1 MSLLMAETIYLF
13 PYSNRYVCDFSLY
26 KKISTTC
33 QTSWQ
38 RAFKTKTS
46 EFQQTFTQ
54 FWHVKNSTLFHSS
67 SSMFQI
73 VDRVILDTIYIPG
86 ISFLKNTPCKQY
98 HKIFNMY
105 CICMKV
111 FKHPNIE
118 FNRKMVI
125 RKFLFV
131 QITFVSRIFYCSH
144 K

>member
-1 MSLLMAETIYLF
+1 MSFLMAETIYLF

-67 SSMFQI
+67 SSMFQYL
-73 VDRVILDTIYIPG
+73 DRVILDIIYIPG
-86 ISFLKNTPCKQY
+86 INYLKNIAKYLTCIVSKWKYLNPKLKSSANNKQ
-98 HKIFNMY
+98 KIWLLENS
-105 CICMKV
+105 CLWK
-111 FKHPNIE
+111 
-118 FNRKMVI
+118 
-125 RKFLFV
+125 
-131 QITFVSRIFYCSH
+131 
-144 K
+144 

>member
-1 MSLLMAETIYLF
+1 MSFLMAETIYLF

-67 SSMFQI
+67 SSMFQYL
-73 VDRVILDTIYIPG
+73 DRVILDIIYILG
-86 ISFLKNTPCKQY
+86 ISYLKNIAKYLTFIVSKWKYLNPKLKSSANNKQ
-98 HKIFNMY
+98 KIWLLENS
-105 CICMKV
+105 CLWK
-111 FKHPNIE
+111 
-118 FNRKMVI
+118 
-125 RKFLFV
+125 
-131 QITFVSRIFYCSH
+131 
-144 K
+144 

>member
-1 MSLLMAETIYLF
+1 MSFLMAETIYLF

-67 SSMFQI
+67 SLMFQYF
-73 VDRVILDTIYIPG
+73 DRVILDSIYIPG
-86 ISFLKNTPCKQY
+86 IRYLKN
-98 HKIFNMY
+98 IFLYNEFHMY
-105 CICMKV
+105 YISMKV

-118 FNRKMVI
+118 FNKKNVI
-125 RKFLFV
+125 GKFLFV
-131 QITFVSRIFYCSH
+131 KITFVSRIFYCSH

>member
-1 MSLLMAETIYLF
+1 MSFLMAETIYLF

-46 EFQQTFTQ
+46 KFQQTFTQ

-67 SSMFQI
+67 SSMFQYL
-73 VDRVILDTIYIPG
+73 DRVILDIIYIPG
-86 ISFLKNTPCKQY
+86 ISYLCEKY
-98 HKIFNMY
+98 REIFNMY

-111 FKHPNIE
+111 FKHPSIE
-118 FNRKMVI
+118 FNK
-125 RKFLFV
+125 KNWLLED
-131 QITFVSRIFYCSH
+131 SCLW

>member
-1 MSLLMAETIYLF
+1 MSFLMAETIYLF

-46 EFQQTFTQ
+46 KFQQTFTQ
-54 FWHVKNSTLFHSS
+54 FWHVKNHTLFHSS

-73 VDRVILDTIYIPG
+73 FDRVILDTIYIP
-86 ISFLKNTPCKQY
+86 
-98 HKIFNMY
+98 
-105 CICMKV
+105 
-111 FKHPNIE
+111 
-118 FNRKMVI
+118 VI
-125 RKFLFV
+125 RYLNNNAKNITKYLTCV
-131 QITFVSRIFYCSH
+131 VSKWKYLNPQIWSLTNNKQKIWLLENSCLW

>member
-67 SSMFQI
+67 SSMFQYL
-73 VDRVILDTIYIPG
+73 DRVILDIIYIPG
-86 ISFLKNTPCKQY
+86 ISYLKNIAKYLTCIVSKWKYLNPKLKSSANNKQ
-98 HKIFNMY
+98 KIWLLENS
-105 CICMKV
+105 CLWK
-111 FKHPNIE
+111 
-118 FNRKMVI
+118 
-125 RKFLFV
+125 
-131 QITFVSRIFYCSH
+131 
-144 K
+144 

>member
-1 MSLLMAETIYLF
+1 MSFLMAETIYLF

-67 SSMFQI
+67 ASMFQYF
-73 VDRVILDTIYIPG
+73 DRVILDTIYIPE
-86 ISFLKNTPCKQY
+86 ISYRNITKYLSCTVSKWKYLNPQIYSLTNNKQ
-98 HKIFNMY
+98 KIWLLENS
-105 CICMKV
+105 CLWK
-111 FKHPNIE
+111 
-118 FNRKMVI
+118 
-125 RKFLFV
+125 
-131 QITFVSRIFYCSH
+131 
-144 K
+144 

>member
-1 MSLLMAETIYLF
+1 MSFLMAETIYLF

-67 SSMFQI
+67 SSMFQYL
-73 VDRVILDTIYIPG
+73 DRVILDIIYILG
-86 ISFLKNTPCKQY
+86 ISYLKNIAKYLTCIVSKWKYLNPKLKSSANNKQ
-98 HKIFNMY
+98 KIWLLENS
-105 CICMKV
+105 CLWK
-111 FKHPNIE
+111 
-118 FNRKMVI
+118 
-125 RKFLFV
+125 
-131 QITFVSRIFYCSH
+131 
-144 K
+144 

>member
-1 MSLLMAETIYLF
+1 MSFLMAETIYLF

-67 SSMFQI
+67 SSMFQYL
-73 VDRVILDTIYIPG
+73 DRVILDIIYIPG
-86 ISFLKNTPCKQY
+86 ISYLKIAKYLTCIVSKWKYLNPKLKSSANNKQ
-98 HKIFNMY
+98 KIWLLENS
-105 CICMKV
+105 CLWK
-111 FKHPNIE
+111 
-118 FNRKMVI
+118 
-125 RKFLFV
+125 
-131 QITFVSRIFYCSH
+131 
-144 K
+144 